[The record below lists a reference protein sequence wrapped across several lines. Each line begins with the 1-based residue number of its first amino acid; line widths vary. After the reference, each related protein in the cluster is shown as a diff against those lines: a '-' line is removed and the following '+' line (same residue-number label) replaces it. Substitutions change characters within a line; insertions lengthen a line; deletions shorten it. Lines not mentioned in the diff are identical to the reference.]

1 VSLDEPTTVRQM
13 LVRYVLARHPSH
25 NFELSAELRNES
37 QVQRDI
43 IAFDM
48 QEGRPATGKKS
59 GQAGYWGLEAEVGMS
74 RKAFVWYS
82 YAVATYPLADY
93 VMKADDDLYLRV
105 EAYLASLELL
115 AKVHRLYWGLAMRWG
130 AKKNDPSSKFA
141 FVGGMAHDVA

>member
-1 VSLDEPTTVRQM
+1 MSLAEPTTVRQM

-37 QVQRDI
+37 QLQPDI

-74 RKAFVWYS
+74 RKAFAWYS

-93 VMKADDDLYLRV
+93 A
-105 EAYLASLELL
+105 
-115 AKVHRLYWGLAMRWG
+115 
-130 AKKNDPSSKFA
+130 
-141 FVGGMAHDVA
+141 